1 MQQADTATT
10 PKEKVARARGV
21 VLFARLKAV
30 SQVESSIL
38 MVSVI
43 RLDGASLLRNVTALL
58 VSLFL
63 PLGICKCE
71 NIVQQFVPSLLILLV
86 RLEQA
91 VLNRTLTPGSN
102 DG

>member
-58 VSLFL
+58 VSFCFFRWGYASVKILSSSSFL
-63 PLGICKCE
+63 PC
-71 NIVQQFVPSLLILLV
+71 
-86 RLEQA
+86 
-91 VLNRTLTPGSN
+91 
-102 DG
+102 